1 MPKEGMRFAEPMT
14 AKITSEFDP
23 DLGRPDA
30 RGILEPE
37 YAQKIGDDSK
47 AQRVAVIVNH
57 GMGEQVPY
65 QTIEGVAKAV
75 WRGVKEHGGTTAS
88 HPLIRRVRLGIK
100 GEDDVESE
108 LVRAE
113 VLIAREEQNYNV
125 HIYEAYWA
133 PLTEGRVSLTDVMQF
148 LFNAGWNGFWNTG
161 ARKFRRW
168 MFRNEQ
174 IFKLPKFKL
183 LAILTV
189 LMLLLLALVIVN
201 AVLAAAASSHAIG
214 ASKTFPGDA
223 TAALTSDLMVAD
235 FAALLIILATV
246 LLPSLY
252 KKATQK
258 ALPHWLC
265 WLCWLLV
272 VLGAGLIL
280 LAAFLMPLQLS
291 GCHPEDNLWPAIVTW
306 AAMSGGGH
314 EFLVTLFW
322 GLELAAA
329 YGARWFLVEFVGD
342 VTAYI
347 AAHTASKFYELRQQ
361 IWKTAMK
368 VARAVYRAKEEQESG
383 STQNSRFLYDKI
395 IVVGHSLGSV
405 IGYDVLNG
413 LLLEDEFSKDP
424 LKVVSRTR
432 MFLTF
437 GSPLDKTAFLFRTQA
452 DMCSPVREVAAAAVQ
467 PMIQDYDHR
476 PEEWVNLYSKSDI
489 ISGALDYYDTPD
501 KHDKK
506 GNALIPV
513 PPVPPAMRK
522 PVNNLRDPDAR
533 TPLAAHVE
541 YWDGELFASELVR
554 GITT

>member
-1 MPKEGMRFAEPMT
+1 MAQGQGT
-14 AKITSEFDP
+14 KIKKKKKSV
-23 DLGRPDA
+23 LKRA
-30 RGILEPE
+30 
-37 YAQKIGDDSK
+37 AQSL
-47 AQRVAVIVNH
+47 Q
-57 GMGEQVPY
+57 
-65 QTIEGVAKAV
+65 
-75 WRGVKEHGGTTAS
+75 
-88 HPLIRRVRLGIK
+88 
-100 GEDDVESE
+100 
-108 LVRAE
+108 RAE
-113 VLIAREEQNYNV
+113 VNRANR
-125 HIYEAYWA
+125 
-133 PLTEGRVSLTDVMQF
+133 TRVRTAMKRLRT
-148 LFNAGWNGFWNTG
+148 
-161 ARKFRRW
+161 
-168 MFRNEQ
+168 
-174 IFKLPKFKL
+174 
-183 LAILTV
+183 AIT
-189 LMLLLLALVIVN
+189 A
-201 AVLAAAASSHAIG
+201 
-214 ASKTFPGDA
+214 GDA

-467 PMIQDYDHR
+467 PMIDAARVFISDAAERVEHEAKRAIAALHEGDLLTTQISVLKRFAKRAPVDTIALRRNVAKAVQSQDRY
-476 PEEWVNLYSKSDI
+476 PFEGK
-489 ISGALDYYDTPD
+489 
-501 KHDKK
+501 
-506 GNALIPV
+506 
-513 PPVPPAMRK
+513 
-522 PVNNLRDPDAR
+522 
-533 TPLAAHVE
+533 
-541 YWDGELFASELVR
+541 
-554 GITT
+554 